1 MAEESSIHPYVSGMA
16 AVHRIYKSSL
26 DAAPDYI
33 ESARGD
39 DTRRVLIANF
49 YANVLASLE
58 NHHVGEDE
66 LYFPLLIERAPEQAE
81 IVNLGLEQHQ
91 QVLALVAA
99 AQVAT
104 AAWESTGDAEG
115 PGLVRVLGSLN
126 EALSA
131 HCDREEAT
139 IVPLLTVHLSAEEW
153 NMLHAH
159 GAANFKGDKYWLIV
173 GLRLECSS
181 PEERA
186 RVLDHM
192 APQRREWWETVGR
205 PSFNDMMAEVRQT
218 D

>member
-1 MAEESSIHPYVSGMA
+1 MA
-16 AVHRIYKSSL
+16 AVHRIYTSSL

-33 ESARGD
+33 ESASGD
-39 DTRRVLIANF
+39 DTRRALIANF
-49 YANVLASLE
+49 YTNVLASLE

-66 LYFPLLIERAPEQAE
+66 LYFPLLIERAPEHAE
-81 IVNLGLEQHQ
+81 IVTVGLEEHE
-91 QVLALVAA
+91 QVRALVAA
-99 AQVAT
+99 AKAAT
-104 AAWESTGDAEG
+104 AAWVSTGDPVSPE
-115 PGLVRVLGSLN
+115 LVRVLGSLN

-139 IVPLLTVHLSAEEW
+139 IVPLIAKHLSVEEC
-153 NMLHAH
+153 NMLPAH

-192 APQRREWWETVGR
+192 APQTREWWETVGK